1 MENETNK
8 NQPKHKIPTNF
19 NYINCYQS
27 SESIVK
33 FILDKIINKA
43 LNLSNINQINNE
55 LNDFYFEF
63 LKNQIEPL
71 LEENYMNYTRLKSKY
86 NPNAIFW
93 KNKNIMVDELVE
105 IQEPEAVKK
114 DRFEGAFAHI
124 KEIVKNKKFKIKI
137 KDIDNKEK
145 IAQPQKKIEKNDK
158 IEKSK
163 QKSNKNL
170 IQNINNKT
178 EGNKEKT
185 SSNKKEIKSQNK
197 NPIENKSNAKK
208 KIQMLDYPSEE
219 IPNIEKEYNF
229 GAYDPPQIS
238 QLRKEKEIEIM
249 KKEEEIK
256 MQIKLAKL
264 AKRKEEMDK
273 IKSTKK
279 VKALDPKKF
288 TFDSNG
294 TIIQFKRYKLESL
307 PKDFA
312 LVTNGIKKDEIKPIK
327 KKNKSK
333 KPNENLDSTEEVIK
347 NPKDEDKGEKSFLQM
362 RLQNEKN
369 QEKIIPSGSNF
380 KIMLPNIGVVI
391 KEKQN
396 IKEGGREFNKYF
408 NKYSL
413 SDYDKILNEYI
424 PLQNKNNSKVFNTL
438 ERLNLTPTN
447 AQKKMS
453 ESIDNFRNKKIIA
466 TRNSFE
472 NSSYNKTINFNQTV
486 TENIAHNPLLNNT
499 DNISVT
505 INDIDNT
512 SSVYLKTSGN
522 INSLNRNNFTPLMT
536 TSFLRTNTK
545 EKSSINFSNSIM
557 MKKEGM
563 SSLKMEIES
572 LKDLK
577 TDRAFYSLE
586 KIKPQNIF
594 GRDFMKNYK
603 IGLFKKPT
611 NNNSLATLIR
621 NILTDENWGNRI
633 GGTKD
638 DVHDNIIYAKH
649 HTKQQVVRELG
660 SNIFNMTKIKLRRD
674 RKVEIRNII
683 I

>member
-8 NQPKHKIPTNF
+8 NQPENNIPNNI

-33 FILDKIINKA
+33 LILDKIINIA
-43 LNLSNINQINNE
+43 LNLSNINQINND

-71 LEENYMNYTRLKSKY
+71 LEEKYMNYTRLKSKY

-105 IQEPEAVKK
+105 IEEPEPVIK
-114 DRFEGAFAHI
+114 DRFEGGFAHI
-124 KEIVKNKKFKIKI
+124 KEIVKNKKLKISKRFESN
-137 KDIDNKEK
+137 NKEK
-145 IAQPQKKIEKNDK
+145 TAQPQKEIEKNEKIDK
-158 IEKSK
+158 NK
-163 QKSNKNL
+163 QKSSI
-170 IQNINNKT
+170 IQNIDNKT
-178 EGNKEKT
+178 DANKKKST
-185 SSNKKEIKSQNK
+185 SNKKEVKSKNK
-197 NPIENKSNAKK
+197 SPIQDKSNAKK
-208 KIQMLDYPSEE
+208 KIQMIEFPSED
-219 IPNIEKEYNF
+219 IPNIEKECNF
-229 GAYDPPQIS
+229 DVYDPPQIT
-238 QLRKEKEIEIM
+238 QLRKEKEIEII

-256 MQIKLAKL
+256 LQIKLAKM
-264 AKRKEEMDK
+264 AKRKEELDK
-273 IKSTKK
+273 IKSTQK

-294 TIIQFKRYKLESL
+294 TIIQFKRYKLDSL

-312 LVTNGIKKDEIKPIK
+312 FVKNGIKKDAIKSNK

-333 KPNENLDSTEEVIK
+333 EPNAKLNSNEEVIK
-347 NPKDEDKGEKSFLQM
+347 NPKDEDKGDKSFLQM
-362 RLQNEKN
+362 RIQNERNK
-369 QEKIIPSGSNF
+369 EKIIPSGSNF
-380 KIMLPNIGVVI
+380 KIFLPNIGVVI

-413 SDYDKILNEYI
+413 SDYDKILNEYV
-424 PLQNKNNSKVFNTL
+424 PLQNKNKSKVFNKL

-447 AQKKMS
+447 VQKKIS
-453 ESIDNFRNKKIIA
+453 ESIDNFRNKKNFGSM
-466 TRNSFE
+466 NSFD
-472 NSSYNKTINFNQTV
+472 NSSYNKTVNYNQTI
-486 TENIAHNPLLNNT
+486 TENITNNPLLNNT
-499 DNISVT
+499 DNISIN

-512 SSVYLKTSGN
+512 SSAFLKTSGN
-522 INSLNRNNFTPLMT
+522 INSFNRNNYTPLMT

-545 EKSSINFSNSIM
+545 EKSSINFSNTIM
-557 MKKEGM
+557 MKKEGI

-572 LKDLK
+572 MKDLK
-577 TDRAFYSLE
+577 TDRAFYGIE
-586 KIKPQNIF
+586 KVKPQNIF

-603 IGLFKKPT
+603 IGLFKKST
-611 NNNSLATLIR
+611 NNNSLATLNR

-638 DVHDNIIYAKH
+638 DAHDNIIFAKH

-660 SNIFNMTKIKLRRD
+660 SNIFNRTKIKLPRD

>member
-8 NQPKHKIPTNF
+8 NQPKYKIPTNF

-137 KDIDNKEK
+137 KDVDNKEK

-158 IEKSK
+158 IDKNK

-178 EGNKEKT
+178 EVNKEKT

-197 NPIENKSNAKK
+197 SPIENKSNAKK

-380 KIMLPNIGVVI
+380 KIILPNIGVVI

-486 TENIAHNPLLNNT
+486 TENITHNPLLNNT

-536 TSFLRTNTK
+536 TSFLKTNTK

-660 SNIFNMTKIKLRRD
+660 SNIFNRTKIKLPRD

>member
-1 MENETNK
+1 MENEANK
-8 NQPKHKIPTNF
+8 NLQENHIPTNC

-33 FILDKIINKA
+33 FIFDKIINKA

-63 LKNQIEPL
+63 IKNQIEPL
-71 LEENYMNYTRLKSKY
+71 LEERYMNYTRLKSKY
-86 NPNAIFW
+86 NPNTIFW

-105 IQEPEAVKK
+105 IEEPEAVKK

-124 KEIVKNKKFKIKI
+124 KEILKNKKLKINKIKEA
-137 KDIDNKEK
+137 DNKEK
-145 IAQPQKKIEKNDK
+145 NSPPQKEIEKNDK
-158 IEKSK
+158 IEK
-163 QKSNKNL
+163 KNI
-170 IQNINNKT
+170 IQNIDIKADSNK
-178 EGNKEKT
+178 GKIIN
-185 SSNKKEIKSQNK
+185 NKKEIKPQSRS
-197 NPIENKSNAKK
+197 PIENKSNAKK
-208 KIQMLDYPSEE
+208 KIQMLDYPSED

-229 GAYDPPQIS
+229 EVYDPPQIT
-238 QLRKEKEIEIM
+238 QLRKEKEIEII

-256 MQIKLAKL
+256 MQIKLEKL

-312 LVTNGIKKDEIKPIK
+312 FVKNGLKKDAIKPIK

-333 KPNENLDSTEEVIK
+333 EPNANLESTEEVIK

-362 RLQNEKN
+362 RIQNEKN
-369 QEKIIPSGSNF
+369 QEKIIPSGNNF
-380 KIMLPNIGVVI
+380 KIILPNIGVVI

-413 SDYDKILNEYI
+413 SDYDKILNEYV
-424 PLQNKNNSKVFNTL
+424 PLQNKNKSKVFNTL
-438 ERLNLTPTN
+438 EGLNLTPTN
-447 AQKKMS
+447 IQKKMS

-466 TRNSFE
+466 SRNSFD
-472 NSSYNKTINFNQTV
+472 NSSYNKTINYNQTI
-486 TENIAHNPLLNNT
+486 TENITHNPLLNNT
-499 DNISVT
+499 DNISIN

-522 INSLNRNNFTPLMT
+522 INSFNRNNFTPLMT
-536 TSFLRTNTK
+536 TSFLRTHNK
-545 EKSSINFSNSIM
+545 DKSSINFSNSIM

-572 LKDLK
+572 MKDLK
-577 TDRAFYSLE
+577 TDRAFYGLE
-586 KIKPQNIF
+586 KVKPQNIF

-603 IGLFKKPT
+603 IGLFKKPA
-611 NNNSLATLIR
+611 NNNSLATLNR

-638 DVHDNIIYAKH
+638 DVRDNIIFAKH
-649 HTKQQVVRELG
+649 HTKQQVVSELG
-660 SNIFNMTKIKLRRD
+660 RNIFNRTKIKLPRD

>member
-105 IQEPEAVKK
+105 IQEPESVKK

-137 KDIDNKEK
+137 KDVDNKEK

-158 IEKSK
+158 IEKNK

-185 SSNKKEIKSQNK
+185 SSNKKEIKSQK
-197 NPIENKSNAKK
+197 KSPIENKSNAKK

-380 KIMLPNIGVVI
+380 KIILPNIGVVI

-466 TRNSFE
+466 TRNSLE

-486 TENIAHNPLLNNT
+486 TENITHNPLLNNT

-660 SNIFNMTKIKLRRD
+660 SNIFNRTKIKLPRE